1 MSPLLDVSPLDVS
14 CPPPT
19 NFGGRGMDVEIMVPG
34 RFAPNPFPP
43 LDVSP
48 PGRFALG
55 RFAPGRFAPWT
66 FRPQMS
72 MRVVGD
78 IYVEIYVYFEL
89 YFALAALNNR
99 SVIVNYINYYLLII
113 RSCRQR
119 NIGILHT
126 FIKSLII

>member
-1 MSPLLDVSPLDVS
+1 MIIVSA
-14 CPPPT
+14 
-19 NFGGRGMDVEIMVPG
+19 VPG

-55 RFAPGRFAPWT
+55 RFAPGRFAPTGRFAPWT
-66 FRPQMS
+66 FRPQIS

-89 YFALAALNNR
+89 YFALAALNNTD
-99 SVIVNYINYYLLII
+99 L
-113 RSCRQR
+113 
-119 NIGILHT
+119 
-126 FIKSLII
+126 